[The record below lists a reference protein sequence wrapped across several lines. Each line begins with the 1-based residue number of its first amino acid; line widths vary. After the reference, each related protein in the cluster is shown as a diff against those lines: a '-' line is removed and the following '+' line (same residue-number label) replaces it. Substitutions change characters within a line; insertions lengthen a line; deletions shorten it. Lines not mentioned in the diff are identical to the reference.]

1 MVKFHQHRCL
11 LGLVDCFISL
21 LAEFEFDS
29 FLLRINFGQRELSIL
44 TLIFLLMN
52 SFIHSKGEKVPLP

>member
-1 MVKFHQHRCL
+1 L

-29 FLLRINFGQRELSIL
+29 FLFRINL
-44 TLIFLLMN
+44 
-52 SFIHSKGEKVPLP
+52 